1 MADIQIL
8 VGEAEDVQLFSL
20 TVDPRNDTPA
30 ALNFVLPT
38 ASTPTL
44 IADFS

>member
-30 ALNFVLPT
+30 ALNFF
-38 ASTPTL
+38 
-44 IADFS
+44 ADAFHADTNC